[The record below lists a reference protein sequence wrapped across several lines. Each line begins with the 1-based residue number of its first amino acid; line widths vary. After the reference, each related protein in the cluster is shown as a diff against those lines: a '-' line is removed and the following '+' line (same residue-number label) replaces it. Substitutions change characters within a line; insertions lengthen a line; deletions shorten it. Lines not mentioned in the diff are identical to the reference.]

1 MITAAQSTSPSG
13 ARAAEHVPRARPAAG
28 PMDVS
33 TLMLV
38 AELDQRDAQEVAATG
53 QITAKKNEREAKL
66 HEVRE
71 AQAQA
76 KEAQE
81 RAGHWANLAG
91 VASTVATVA
100 ACVAA
105 VASIA
110 VTGGASTPLMIAAA
124 GTLLSASSPAV
135 TNLAGEDAGKV
146 AFWGGVA
153 ASVVGGG
160 ISIAATRAA
169 TAKASTEAAKTLA
182 TWAQRTVV
190 AAHVA
195 EGGGRIVQGGA
206 TVAQKRAEGEAVDD
220 QADLVAHR
228 ATVKRVQSEI
238 DEVVAGVADLEA
250 SVRRAISTVIQT
262 QQREIDTER
271 VVVSHIGRS
280 VGA

>member
-1 MITAAQSTSPSG
+1 MIAATQSSSPTG
-13 ARAAEHVPRARPAAG
+13 ARTAEHVTHARPAAG

-53 QITAKKNEREAKL
+53 QVTAKKNEREAKL
-66 HEVRE
+66 HEVHE
-71 AQAQA
+71 AQARA

-81 RAGHWANLAG
+81 RAGHWARLVG
-91 VASTVATVA
+91 IGSTVATVA

-110 VTGGASTPLMIAAA
+110 VTGGASTPLVIAAA

-135 TNLAGEDAGKV
+135 KDLAGEDAGKV
-146 AFWGGVA
+146 ALWGGVV

-160 ISIAATRAA
+160 LSIAGTRAA
-169 TAKASTEAAKTLA
+169 AAKASTEAAKTLA
-182 TWAQRTVV
+182 TWAQRAVV
-190 AAHVA
+190 AGHLA

-206 TVAQKRAEGEAVDD
+206 TIAQKRAEGDTLDE
-220 QADLVAHR
+220 QADAIANR
-228 ATVKRVQSEI
+228 AAVKRVQSEI

-262 QQREIDTER
+262 QQRELDTQR
-271 VVVSHIGRS
+271 VIVSHIGRS